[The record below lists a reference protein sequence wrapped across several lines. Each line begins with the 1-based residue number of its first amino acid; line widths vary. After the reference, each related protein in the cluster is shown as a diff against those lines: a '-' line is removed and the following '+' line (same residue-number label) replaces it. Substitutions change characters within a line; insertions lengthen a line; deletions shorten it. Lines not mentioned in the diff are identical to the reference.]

1 MKMKLSGACIGLISI
16 LDLQAQRQRAHL
28 LNSQNR
34 GADFGLVA
42 EVSELS
48 IRSVVFHPM
57 VKK

>member
-1 MKMKLSGACIGLISI
+1 MKMNLSVACIGLISI
-16 LDLQAQRQRAHL
+16 PVLQAQRQRARL

-48 IRSVVFHPM
+48 IRSVVLHPM